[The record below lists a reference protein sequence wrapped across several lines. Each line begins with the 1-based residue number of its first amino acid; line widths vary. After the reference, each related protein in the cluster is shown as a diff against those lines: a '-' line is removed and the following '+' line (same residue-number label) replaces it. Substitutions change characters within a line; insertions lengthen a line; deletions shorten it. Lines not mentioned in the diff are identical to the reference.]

1 MKTVKW
7 LGVAAGIAALA
18 ACGGAD
24 EANISNADDLNAMAT
39 DNMALPPVDMNA
51 DLNADMNAMT
61 NDVAND
67 MNMVDNTENSTV
79 NGY

>member
-1 MKTVKW
+1 MKILKW
-7 LGVAAGIAALA
+7 LGVAVGMAALA
-18 ACGGAD
+18 ACGGATED
-24 EANISNADDLNAMAT
+24 NISNADDLNMMAT

-51 DLNADMNAMT
+51 DMNATT

-67 MNMVDNTENSTV
+67 MNMTDNTANTTV